1 MVEGVFWDW
10 ISACMPSPNPEGT
23 FGTKDNGIALD
34 PSVDEVTGVVGAA
47 PAVEAS
53 SLLRWTRGLEKLD
66 AVLVGI
72 LEIVGVCDR
81 TGTFDAGVKVDIV
94 CS

>member
-1 MVEGVFWDW
+1 
-10 ISACMPSPNPEGT
+10 MPSPKPEVT
-23 FGTKDNGIALD
+23 FGAILSDPRFEDEGIALD
-34 PSVDEVTGVVGAA
+34 LSVDEEAGVVDAA

-72 LEIVGVCDR
+72 LETVGVCDK
-81 TGTFDAGVKVDIV
+81 TGKFDAGVKVDTV